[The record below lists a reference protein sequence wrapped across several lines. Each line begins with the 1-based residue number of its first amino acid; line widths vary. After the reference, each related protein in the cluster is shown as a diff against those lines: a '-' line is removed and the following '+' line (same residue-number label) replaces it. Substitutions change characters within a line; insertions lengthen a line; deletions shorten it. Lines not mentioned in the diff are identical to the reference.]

1 MAQTYP
7 LFINFRSKKTK
18 SYLKIMKNNLKS
30 QTLEKF
36 NEILEEK
43 FPEIEEYKRRAIAH
57 DMNEHSFLVIQEA
70 IEYFSNSQNEKVI
83 ELEQHRKIFHDYINL
98 LEKSVKILFDSFKK
112 QGFVKPDID
121 KKTNKPYLKGRTT
134 MVDEMVVF
142 LNKLNVIV
150 IDFYKDIY
158 KIQSRE
164 DAKQIGIEQ
173 TTLFN

>member
-1 MAQTYP
+1 
-7 LFINFRSKKTK
+7 
-18 SYLKIMKNNLKS
+18 
-30 QTLEKF
+30 
-36 NEILEEK
+36 
-43 FPEIEEYKRRAIAH
+43 
-57 DMNEHSFLVIQEA
+57 
-70 IEYFSNSQNEKVI
+70 
-83 ELEQHRKIFHDYINL
+83 
-98 LEKSVKILFDSFKK
+98 
-112 QGFVKPDID
+112 
-121 KKTNKPYLKGRTT
+121 